1 MRFTRSDRSVLSDW
15 WFTIDRLMFSTVLLL
30 MLGGLVL
37 SMAAS
42 PPIADRLGLEPYHF
56 VQRQALFLIPAG
68 LILFAASLLNPK
80 QMRRLSFGLV
90 IVGFGLMLATLF
102 VGPEIKGATR
112 WLQIGPFSL
121 QPSEIVKP
129 GFVVLSAWL
138 FAESQRRK
146 DMPGWQMAT
155 ALYLVFIV
163 LLILQPDFGQGLL
176 VSIVWGGLFFLA
188 GLHMMW
194 VGVLV
199 GLAVVGMVIAYFTV
213 PHVSGRIDRF
223 LNPGGGDTY
232 QIDRALQSFIEGGW
246 FGRGP
251 GEGKLKQVLPDSH
264 TDFIFAVAAEEY
276 GLIACL
282 VLVALFAFIVLRGM
296 RHSLNEANDFIRYA
310 VAGLMLLFGLQAL
323 INMAV
328 NLGMLPAKGM
338 TLPFISYGGSS
349 LISMALTLGMVLGL
363 TRRRPRAAQQSRRD
377 PGHEPQGSPTRGLRA

>member
-1 MRFTRSDRSVLSDW
+1 MRLTRSDRSVLSDW
-15 WFTIDRLMFSTVLLL
+15 WFTIDRLMLSAVLLL

-56 VQRQALFLIPAG
+56 VKRHAMFLIPAS
-68 LILFAASLLNPK
+68 LIVFAASLLNPK
-80 QMRRLSFGLV
+80 QMRRLSLGLV
-90 IVGFGLMLATLF
+90 IVGFGLMVATL
-102 VGPEIKGATR
+102 VTGPEIKGATR

-121 QPSEIVKP
+121 QPSELVKP
-129 GFVVLSAWL
+129 GFVVVCAWL
-138 FAESQRRK
+138 FSESQRRK

-155 ALYLVFIV
+155 GLYAAFVV
-163 LLILQPDFGQGLL
+163 LLVLQPDFGQVLL

-188 GLHMMW
+188 GLHMVW
-194 VGVLV
+194 VGALA
-199 GLAVVGMVIAYFTV
+199 GLALIGMVIAYFTV
-213 PHVSGRIDRF
+213 HHVAARIDRF
-223 LNPGGGDTY
+223 LNPSAGDTY
-232 QIDRALQSFIEGGW
+232 QLDRALQSFVEGGW

-251 GEGKLKQVLPDSH
+251 GEGTLKQVLPDSH

-282 VLVALFAFIVLRGM
+282 VLVALFGFIVLRGM
-296 RHSLNEANDFIRYA
+296 RHSLAESNDFIRYA

-338 TLPFISYGGSS
+338 TLPLISYGGSS
-349 LISMALTLGMVLGL
+349 LISMGLTLGMVLGL
-363 TRRRPRAAQQSRRD
+363 TRRRPRSAQQTRRQVA
-377 PGHEPQGSPTRGLRA
+377 HEPQKAPSRELQA

>member
-1 MRFTRSDRSVLSDW
+1 MRLTRSDRSVLSDW
-15 WFTIDRLMFSTVLLL
+15 WFTIDRLMLSAILLL

-56 VQRQALFLIPAG
+56 VKRHALFLLPAS
-68 LILFAASLLNPK
+68 LIVFAASLLNPK
-80 QMRRLSFGLV
+80 QMRRLSLALV
-90 IVGFGLMLATLF
+90 AIGFGLMVATLIA
-102 VGPEIKGATR
+102 GPEIKGATR

-121 QPSEIVKP
+121 QPSELVKP
-129 GFVVLSAWL
+129 GFVVVCAWL
-138 FAESQRRK
+138 FSESQRRK
-146 DMPGWQMAT
+146 DMPGWQMA
-155 ALYLVFIV
+155 AGLYIAFVV
-163 LLILQPDFGQGLL
+163 LLVLQPDFGQVLL

-188 GLHMMW
+188 GLQLIW
-194 VGVLV
+194 VAALG
-199 GLAVVGMVIAYFTV
+199 GLALVGMVIAYFTV
-213 PHVSGRIDRF
+213 PHVSARIDRF
-223 LNPGGGDTY
+223 LNPSAGDTY
-232 QIDRALQSFIEGGW
+232 QHDRALQSFVEGGW

-251 GEGKLKQVLPDSH
+251 GEGTLKQVLPDSH

-282 VLVALFAFIVLRGM
+282 VLVALFGFIVLRGM
-296 RHSLNEANDFIRYA
+296 RHSLAESNDFIRYA

-349 LISMALTLGMVLGL
+349 LISMGLTLGMVLGL
-363 TRRRPRAAQQSRRD
+363 TRRRPRSAQQTRRRA
-377 PGHEPQGSPTRGLRA
+377 GHEAQEAQSQELQT